1 MRSCVSI
8 SGVLNDKQ
16 QIGLKYFEDLQKR
29 IPYEEIKTHE
39 KVLKQQLVHEDP
51 NAEITITGS
60 YRRRKPT
67 SGDID
72 VLLKS
77 TDPSVFKRIIDRL
90 IKLGYLVEELA
101 LGKKKYNGICH
112 LGRKGV
118 FRRIDI
124 MYTTPEEYPFAVF
137 YFTGSDEFNKKV
149 RKEIV
154 DRGMSINEYSLKDMK
169 TKTKVKHEL
178 YSEKDIFDY
187 LGMKYVE
194 PWDRV

>member
-1 MRSCVSI
+1 M
-8 SGVLNDKQ
+8 
-16 QIGLKYFEDLQKR
+16 
-29 IPYEEIKTHE
+29 
-39 KVLKQQLVHEDP
+39 
-51 NAEITITGS
+51 
-60 YRRRKPT
+60 
-67 SGDID
+67 
-72 VLLKS
+72 
-77 TDPSVFKRIIDRL
+77 
-90 IKLGYLVEELA
+90 EELA
-101 LGKKKYNGICH
+101 LGRKKYNGICH

-118 FRRIDI
+118 YRRIDI

-137 YFTGSDEFNKKV
+137 YFTGSDEFNKKI

-169 TKTKVKHEL
+169 TKTKVKHEF